1 MADKEDYRRKYY
13 GCRKKFLRKNWFN
26 KIFLKPDTQLVRV
39 EKAKKTGMRVPQ
51 TRTLRTWVEKYF
63 DAWLDGKTDPGS
75 GRSVFDPGGS
85 WAPET
90 VSKFFEA
97 KDREFQRLMSGE
109 KILQS
114 RLSRLE
120 NKYMNYLGQVR
131 FSNLING
138 GSSVATE
145 NSRKVSCAKVY
156 LWNEGTTFPRERERE
171 RGTMMCAWAGWYEQA
186 RWGEGGAREKG
197 AGGLVASWPEGE
209 GARE

>member
-1 MADKEDYRRKYY
+1 MLVIFNILADQEDYRRKYY
-13 GCRKKFLRKNWFN
+13 GCRKKFLNKHWF
-26 KIFLKPDTQLVRV
+26 KQIFGGKQ
-39 EKAKKTGMRVPQ
+39 KQQKKVLADPCIRRVPQ

-63 DAWLDGKTDPGS
+63 DAWLDGEKNGCFSVPDP
-75 GRSVFDPGGS
+75 VGS

-114 RLSRLE
+114 RLWRLE
-120 NKYMNYLGQVR
+120 NKCMNYLGQVR

-145 NSRKVSCAKVY
+145 NLREVSCAKVY
-156 LWNEGTTFPRERERE
+156 LWNEGTTFPRGSNSESESV
-171 RGTMMCAWAGWYEQA
+171 G
-186 RWGEGGAREKG
+186 
-197 AGGLVASWPEGE
+197 P
-209 GARE
+209 